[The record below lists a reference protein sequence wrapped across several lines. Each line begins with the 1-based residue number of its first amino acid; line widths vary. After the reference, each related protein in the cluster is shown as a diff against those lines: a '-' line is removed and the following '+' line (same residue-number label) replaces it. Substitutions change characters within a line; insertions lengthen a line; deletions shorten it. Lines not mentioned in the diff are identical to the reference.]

1 LRVQRK
7 GFFAVLLQ
15 LKYSMKLLI
24 KLNPI
29 NLSLP
34 TMGRAFEFR
43 KARKMK
49 RWGKMAVTFTRIGKE
64 ISMAVKEGGPDPDNN
79 SRLRM
84 AMKNAKS
91 ENMPKDR
98 VEAAIKKA
106 SDKDASNYEE
116 VLYEGKGPYG
126 LSLMIETATDN
137 INRTVANV
145 RAIFRKNE
153 GELGTSGSQEFNFER
168 KCIFKVNLGELDI
181 EEAELELIDFGLEE
195 IEQVEDET
203 LIYTGFTD
211 YGNMQK
217 GLEGQGI
224 EIVSVDIERIPHNT
238 LDLNA
243 EQKEVVEKLIEKLEE
258 DEDVQNVF
266 HNAVL

>member
-1 LRVQRK
+1 
-7 GFFAVLLQ
+7 
-15 LKYSMKLLI
+15 
-24 KLNPI
+24 
-29 NLSLP
+29 
-34 TMGRAFEFR
+34 MGRAFEFR

-64 ISMAVKEGGPDPDNN
+64 ISMAVREGGPDPDNN

-145 RAIFRKNE
+145 RAIFRKNG

-168 KCIFKVNLGELDI
+168 KAIFKIEQGDKDLEEL
-181 EEAELELIDFGLEE
+181 ELELIDYGLEE

-203 LIYTGFTD
+203 LVYTGFTD

-217 GLEGQGI
+217 GLETVGV
-224 EIVSVDIERIPHNT
+224 EIASVDIERIPHQT
-238 LDLNA
+238 IDLTD
-243 EQKEVVEKLIEKLEE
+243 EQKEEINGLIEKLEE

-266 HNAVL
+266 HNAVF

>member
-1 LRVQRK
+1 
-7 GFFAVLLQ
+7 
-15 LKYSMKLLI
+15 
-24 KLNPI
+24 
-29 NLSLP
+29 
-34 TMGRAFEFR
+34 MGRAFEFR

-64 ISMAVKEGGPDPDNN
+64 IAMAVKEGGPDPDNN

-84 AMKNAKS
+84 AIKNAKS

-98 VEAAIKKA
+98 VNAAIKRA
-106 SDKDASNYEE
+106 SDKDSSSYEE

-126 LSLMIETATDN
+126 LGIMIETATDN

-145 RAIFRKNE
+145 RAIFRKNG

-168 KCIFKVNLGELDI
+168 KCIFKINLEDKDLEEL
-181 EEAELELIDFGLEE
+181 ELELIDFGCEE

-203 LIYTGFTD
+203 LIYTGFSD
-211 YGNMQK
+211 FGNMQK
-217 GLEGQGI
+217 GLEELGV
-224 EIVSVDIERIPHNT
+224 EIVSVDKERIPHNFIE
-238 LDLNA
+238 LNEA
-243 EQKEVVEKLIEKLEE
+243 QKEEVNILIEKLEE

-266 HNAVL
+266 HNAQL

>member
-1 LRVQRK
+1 
-7 GFFAVLLQ
+7 
-15 LKYSMKLLI
+15 
-24 KLNPI
+24 
-29 NLSLP
+29 
-34 TMGRAFEFR
+34 MGRAFEFR

-84 AMKNAKS
+84 AIKNAKS

-98 VEAAIKKA
+98 VDAAIKKA

-116 VLYEGKGPYG
+116 VLYEAKGPYG

-137 INRTVANV
+137 INRTVASM
-145 RAIFRKNE
+145 RAKLNRNG

-168 KCIFKVNLGELDI
+168 KCIFKVNLGEMDI
-181 EEAELELIDFGLEE
+181 EDAELELIDYGLDE

-203 LIYTGFTD
+203 LIYTAFAD

-217 GLEGQGI
+217 GLESLNI
-224 EIVSVDIERIPHNT
+224 DIDSVDIERIPHNT
-238 LDLNA
+238 LDLTD
-243 EQKEVVEKLIEKLEE
+243 EQKEECNTLIEKLEE

-266 HNAVL
+266 HNAEL

>member
-1 LRVQRK
+1 
-7 GFFAVLLQ
+7 
-15 LKYSMKLLI
+15 
-24 KLNPI
+24 
-29 NLSLP
+29 
-34 TMGRAFEFR
+34 MGRAFEFR

-64 ISMAVKEGGPDPDNN
+64 ISMAVKEGGADPDNN

-106 SDKDASNYEE
+106 SDKDASAYEE

-126 LSLMIETATDN
+126 LSLMLETATDN

-145 RAIFRKNE
+145 RAIFRKNG

-168 KCIFKVNLGELDI
+168 KCIFKIEQGERDI
-181 EEAELELIDFGLEE
+181 EELELELIDFGLEE
-195 IEQVEDET
+195 IEQVDDET
-203 LIYTGFTD
+203 LVYTGFTD

-217 GLEGQGI
+217 GLEELGV
-224 EIVSVDIERIPHNT
+224 EISSVDIERIPHQT
-238 LDLNA
+238 IELTE
-243 EQKEVVEKLIEKLEE
+243 EQKEECNAIIEKLEE